1 MLALA
6 RVAVESP
13 TRDGSSDGDGSPDAS
28 IINDQQLLG
37 EPLLSQ
43 RGMYH
48 SIRYHMTH
56 NLGVDVGGTFT
67 DVIVFD
73 ESTHELTID
82 KVLSTPANPSEG
94 VIYGVEEATAKAGTV
109 VSDLDLLFH
118 GTTVV
123 TNMLLE
129 ETGARVGLIT
139 TAGHEDILHLARAWT
154 PGPLY
159 GWMDM
164 EKPEPLADLVDTR
177 GVAGTISSPT
187 GEETEPLDEAAV
199 RDAVRDLEAAD
210 VESLT
215 VALLNSYLNPAHE
228 ERVREIVAEEAPE
241 LPVSIS
247 AEIVPEYGEY
257 ERTLTTVINDYARPT
272 VIDYLEELDESL
284 TAAGSSATM
293 NVVRSDGGLMSSRAA
308 KERPVELALSGP
320 SGGVVGAATIAS
332 KKGVPDVLTLD
343 MGGTSTDVSLVE
355 GGTPETTRQ
364 TKVGYREF
372 KSRSVDVNTV
382 GAGGGSIAR
391 VQLNGSL
398 QVGPESAGADPG
410 PACYG
415 RGGDSPT
422 VTDANVVL
430 GRIPETVQLGGRMEL
445 DREAA
450 RDAVATIADERD
462 STVEEAAQAILDIV
476 NENMHGALRVVS
488 VERGYDPR
496 EFGLVAFGGAGP
508 MHANALADVI
518 GAYPLVIPPGPGV
531 MSAFGFLTSDI
542 QNEFSET
549 YLETEADVD
558 GEDVS
563 EELRALEDEA
573 SEWLVSEGVD
583 EADHA
588 FEYFAECRYFRQD
601 IQMSIP
607 VDIENLRETG
617 LAEIKDDFEA
627 RHDRQFGFS
636 LDAPLE
642 IANLRVIGKGT
653 LQGVT
658 IEEQE
663 LADAD
668 PTDAEI
674 DVSDVYFDGEYY
686 ETPIYDRAELQPGNE
701 LDGPAIVTDD
711 DSTVVVQPDHTATI
725 DRYANIEIN
734 RGESQ

>member
-1 MLALA
+1 
-6 RVAVESP
+6 
-13 TRDGSSDGDGSPDAS
+13 
-28 IINDQQLLG
+28 
-37 EPLLSQ
+37 
-43 RGMYH
+43 
-48 SIRYHMTH
+48 MTY

-94 VIYGVEEATAKAGTV
+94 VLRGVEEATEKAGTS
-109 VSDLDLLFH
+109 VSELDLLFH

-129 ETGARVGLIT
+129 ETGSRVGLVT
-139 TAGHEDILHLARAWT
+139 TTGHEDILHLARAWT

-159 GWMDM
+159 GWMGM
-164 EKPEPLADLVDTR
+164 EKPNPLADLVDTR
-177 GVAGTISSPT
+177 GVGGRITSPS

-199 RDAVRDLEAAD
+199 REAVRELDDAG

-247 AEIVPEYGEY
+247 SDIVPEYGEY

-272 VIDYLEELDESL
+272 VIDYLDDLDDSL
-284 TAAGSSATM
+284 AAAGSSATM
-293 NVVRSDGGLMSSRAA
+293 NVVRSDGGLMSTAAA

-320 SGGVVGAATIAS
+320 SGGVVGAATIAE

-355 GGTPETTRQ
+355 AGKPETTRQ

-372 KSRSVDVNTV
+372 TSRSVDVNTV

-415 RGGDSPT
+415 QGGEEPT

-430 GRIPETVQLGGRMEL
+430 GRIPESVQLGGRMAL

-450 RDAVATIADERD
+450 HEAVATIAEERD
-462 STVEEAAQAILDIV
+462 TSVEEAAQAILDIV
-476 NENMHGALRVVS
+476 NENMHSALRVVS

-508 MHANALADVI
+508 MHANALADVM
-518 GAYPLVIPPGPGV
+518 GAYPLVVPPGPGV

-542 QNEFSET
+542 QNEFAET
-549 YLETEADVD
+549 YLETEEDVD
-558 GEDVS
+558 GGDIHD
-563 EELRALEDEA
+563 ELRALEAEA
-573 SEWLVSEGVD
+573 SEWLTSEGVP
-583 EADHA
+583 EEDHA
-588 FEYFAECRYFRQD
+588 FDYFADCRYFRQD

-607 VDIENLRETG
+607 VTVENLRGESG

-642 IANLRVIGKGT
+642 IANLRVVGKGT

-658 IEEQE
+658 IEEHA
-663 LADAD
+663 LTGAD
-668 PTDAEI
+668 PSDAELGT
-674 DVSDVYFDGEYY
+674 SEVYFDDEYR
-686 ETPIYDRAELQPGNE
+686 ETTIYDRGELRPGNE
-701 LDGPAIVTDD
+701 LVGPAIVTDD
-711 DSTVVVQPDHTATI
+711 DSTVVLQPDHVATI
-725 DRYANIEIN
+725 DRYANIEIT

>member
-1 MLALA
+1 
-6 RVAVESP
+6 
-13 TRDGSSDGDGSPDAS
+13 
-28 IINDQQLLG
+28 
-37 EPLLSQ
+37 
-43 RGMYH
+43 
-48 SIRYHMTH
+48 MTY

-94 VIYGVEEATAKAGTV
+94 VLHGIEEATAKADTSV
-109 VSDLDLLFH
+109 AELDLVFH

-129 ETGARVGLIT
+129 ETGSRVGLIT

-159 GWMDM
+159 GWMGM
-164 EKPEPLADLVDTR
+164 EKPNPLADLVDTR
-177 GVAGTISSPT
+177 GVGGSIASPS
-187 GEETEPLDEAAV
+187 GAETEPLDE
-199 RDAVRDLEAAD
+199 DAVRAAVSDLAD
-210 VESLT
+210 AGVESLT

-228 ERVREIVAEEAPE
+228 ERVREIVEEEAPS

-247 AEIVPEYGEY
+247 SEIVPEYGEY

-272 VIDYLEELDESL
+272 VIDYLDDLDASL
-284 TAAGSSATM
+284 ADAGSSATM
-293 NVVRSDGGLMSSRAA
+293 NIVRSDGGLMSTAAA
-308 KERPVELALSGP
+308 KGRPVELALSGP

-355 GGTPETTRQ
+355 EGTPETTRQ

-372 KSRSVDVNTV
+372 TSRSVDVNTV
-382 GAGGGSIAR
+382 GAGGGSVAR

-415 RGGDSPT
+415 QGGEEPT

-430 GRIPETVQLGGRMEL
+430 GRIPSSAQLGGRMEL
-445 DREAA
+445 DRAA
-450 RDAVATIADERD
+450 AHDAVATIAEERGT
-462 STVEEAAQAILDIV
+462 TVEEAAQAILDIA
-476 NENMHGALRVVS
+476 NENMHSALRVVS

-508 MHANALADVI
+508 MHANALADVM
-518 GAYPLVIPPGPGV
+518 GAYPLIIPPGPGV

-542 QNEFSET
+542 QNEFAET

-558 GEDVS
+558 GTDIYDA
-563 EELRALEDEA
+563 LRALEAEA
-573 SEWLVSEGVD
+573 SDWLVSEGVD

-588 FEYFAECRYFRQD
+588 FDYVADCRYFRQD

-607 VDIENLRETG
+607 VAIENLREEAG

-658 IEEQE
+658 IEEHEAAGTDPSAAE
-663 LADAD
+663 LD
-668 PTDAEI
+668 TTE
-674 DVSDVYFDGEYY
+674 VYFDDAYH
-686 ETPIYDRAELQPGNE
+686 ETPVYDRDRLRAGNE
-701 LDGPAIVTDD
+701 LDGPAVITED
-711 DSTVVVQPDHTATI
+711 DSTVVVQPAHVATV
-725 DRYANIEIN
+725 DRYGNIEIN
-734 RGESQ
+734 RGETQ

>member
-1 MLALA
+1 
-6 RVAVESP
+6 
-13 TRDGSSDGDGSPDAS
+13 
-28 IINDQQLLG
+28 
-37 EPLLSQ
+37 
-43 RGMYH
+43 
-48 SIRYHMTH
+48 MTH

-73 ESTHELTID
+73 QETHELTID

-94 VIYGVEEATAKAGTV
+94 VIAGVEEAVAKADAS

-129 ETGARVGLIT
+129 ETGSRVGLLT
-139 TAGHEDILHLARAWT
+139 TEGHEDILHLARAWT

-164 EKPEPLADLVDTR
+164 EKPDPLADLVDTR
-177 GVAGTISSPT
+177 GIAGTISSPD
-187 GEETEPLDEAAV
+187 GEETERLDEAAV
-199 RDAVRDLEAAD
+199 REAVRELDESG

-215 VALLNSYLNPAHE
+215 VALLNSYLNPTHE
-228 ERVREIVAEEAPE
+228 QRVREIVEEE
-241 LPVSIS
+241 TDDLPVSIS
-247 AEIVPEYGEY
+247 SEIVPEYGEY

-272 VIDYLEELDESL
+272 VIEYLDDLDESL
-284 TAAGSSATM
+284 ADIGSEATM
-293 NVVRSDGGLMSSRAA
+293 NVVRSDGGLMSSEAA
-308 KERPVELALSGP
+308 TERPVDLALSGP
-320 SGGVVGAATIAS
+320 SGGVVGAATIAQ

-355 GGTPETTRQ
+355 DGTPETSRE

-391 VQLNGSL
+391 VQLSGAL
-398 QVGPESAGADPG
+398 QVGPESSGADPG

-415 RGGDSPT
+415 QGGEQPT

-430 GRIPETVQLGGRMEL
+430 GRIPPNVELGGKMEL

-450 RDAVATIADERD
+450 REAVATIADERD

-508 MHANALADVI
+508 MHANALADI
-518 GAYPLVIPPGPGV
+518 MGAYPLIIPPGPGV

-549 YLETEADVD
+549 YLETDQDVEGADVHD
-558 GEDVS
+558 Q
-563 EELRALEDEA
+563 LKTLEAEA
-573 SEWLVSEGVD
+573 SEWLAGEGVPESD
-583 EADHA
+583 RE

-607 VDIENLRETG
+607 VDIENLTETG
-617 LAEIKDDFEA
+617 LGEIKDDFEA
-627 RHDRQFGFS
+627 RHDQRFGFS

-642 IANLRVIGKGT
+642 IANLRVIGKGM
-653 LQGVT
+653 LEGVT
-658 IEEQE
+658 IEETE
-663 LADAD
+663 PGD
-668 PTDAEI
+668 PDPSAAEI
-674 DVSDVYFDGEYY
+674 DANDVYFDGEYY
-686 ETPIYDRAELQPGNE
+686 ETPTYDRTELRPGNE
-701 LDGPAIVTDD
+701 LAGPAIVTDD
-711 DSTVVVQPDHTATI
+711 DSTVVVQPNHTAII
-725 DRYANIEIN
+725 DRYGNIEIT
-734 RGESQ
+734 RGDAQ

>member
-1 MLALA
+1 
-6 RVAVESP
+6 
-13 TRDGSSDGDGSPDAS
+13 
-28 IINDQQLLG
+28 
-37 EPLLSQ
+37 
-43 RGMYH
+43 
-48 SIRYHMTH
+48 MTY

-94 VIYGVEEATAKAGTV
+94 VLHGIEEATAKADTSV
-109 VSDLDLLFH
+109 AELDLVFH

-129 ETGARVGLIT
+129 ETGSRVGLIT

-159 GWMDM
+159 GWMGM
-164 EKPEPLADLVDTR
+164 EKPNPLADLVDTR
-177 GVAGTISSPT
+177 GVGGSIASPS
-187 GEETEPLDEAAV
+187 GAETEPLDE
-199 RDAVRDLEAAD
+199 DAVRAAVSDLAD
-210 VESLT
+210 AGVESLT

-228 ERVREIVAEEAPE
+228 ERVREIVEEEAPS

-247 AEIVPEYGEY
+247 SEIVPEYGEY

-272 VIDYLEELDESL
+272 VIDYLDDLDASL
-284 TAAGSSATM
+284 ADAGSSATM
-293 NVVRSDGGLMSSRAA
+293 NIVRSDGGLMSTAAA
-308 KERPVELALSGP
+308 KGRPVELALSGP

-355 GGTPETTRQ
+355 EGTPETTRQ

-372 KSRSVDVNTV
+372 TSRSVDVNTV
-382 GAGGGSIAR
+382 GAGGGSVAR

-415 RGGDSPT
+415 QGGEEPT

-430 GRIPETVQLGGRMEL
+430 GRIPSSAQLGGRMEL

-450 RDAVATIADERD
+450 HDAVATIAEERGT
-462 STVEEAAQAILDIV
+462 TVEEAAQAILDIA
-476 NENMHGALRVVS
+476 NENMHSALRVVS

-508 MHANALADVI
+508 MHANALADVM
-518 GAYPLVIPPGPGV
+518 GAYPLIIPPGPGV

-542 QNEFSET
+542 QNEFAET

-558 GEDVS
+558 GTDIYDA
-563 EELRALEDEA
+563 LRALEAEA
-573 SEWLVSEGVD
+573 SDWLVSEGVD

-588 FEYFAECRYFRQD
+588 FDYVADCRYFRQD

-607 VDIENLRETG
+607 VAIENLREEAG

-658 IEEQE
+658 IEEHEAAGTDPSAAE
-663 LADAD
+663 LD
-668 PTDAEI
+668 TTE
-674 DVSDVYFDGEYY
+674 VYFDDAYH
-686 ETPIYDRAELQPGNE
+686 ETPVYDRDRLRAGNE
-701 LDGPAIVTDD
+701 LDGPAVITED
-711 DSTVVVQPDHTATI
+711 DSTVVVQPAHVATI
-725 DRYANIEIN
+725 DRYGNIEIN
-734 RGESQ
+734 RGETQ

>member
-1 MLALA
+1 
-6 RVAVESP
+6 
-13 TRDGSSDGDGSPDAS
+13 
-28 IINDQQLLG
+28 
-37 EPLLSQ
+37 
-43 RGMYH
+43 
-48 SIRYHMTH
+48 MTH

-73 ESTHELTID
+73 QETHELTVD
-82 KVLSTPANPSEG
+82 KVLSTPSNPSEG
-94 VIYGVEEATAKAGTV
+94 VIEGVGEAVEKAGTTV
-109 VSDLDLLFH
+109 GDLDLLFH

-129 ETGARVGLIT
+129 ETGSRVGLLT
-139 TAGHEDILHLARAWT
+139 TAGHEDVLHLARAWT

-164 EKPEPLADLVDTR
+164 EKPDPLADLVDTR
-177 GVAGTISSPT
+177 GIGGTINSPD

-199 RDAVRDLEAAD
+199 REAVQALEAAG
-210 VESLT
+210 VESVT
-215 VALLNSYLNPAHE
+215 VALLNSYLNPTHE
-228 ERVREIVAEEAPE
+228 QRVREIIEEEAPD

-247 AEIVPEYGEY
+247 SEIVPEYGEY

-272 VIDYLEELDESL
+272 VINYLDDLDDSL
-284 TAAGSSATM
+284 AAIGSEATM
-293 NVVRSDGGLMSSRAA
+293 NVVRSDGGLMSSAAA
-308 KERPVELALSGP
+308 KDRPVDLALSGP
-320 SGGVVGAATIAS
+320 SGGVVGAATIAD

-355 GGTPETTRQ
+355 DGTPETSRQ

-391 VQLNGSL
+391 VQLSGSL

-410 PACYG
+410 PASYG
-415 RGGDSPT
+415 QGGEQPT

-430 GRIPETVQLGGRMEL
+430 GRIPPSVELGGKMEL

-450 RDAVATIADERD
+450 HDAVATVAEERN

-508 MHANALADVI
+508 MHANALADI
-518 GAYPLVIPPGPGV
+518 MGAYPLIIPPGPGV

-549 YLETEADVD
+549 YLQTDQDVD
-558 GEDVS
+558 GAAVHD
-563 EELRALEDEA
+563 ELKTLEAEA
-573 SEWLVSEGVD
+573 DEWLAGEGVPGSD
-583 EADHA
+583 RA
-588 FEYFAECRYFRQD
+588 FEYFAECRYYRQD

-607 VDIENLRETG
+607 VDVENLTETG
-617 LAEIKDDFEA
+617 LAEIKADFED
-627 RHDRQFGFS
+627 RHDRRFGFS

-642 IANLRVIGKGT
+642 IANLRVIGKG
-653 LQGVT
+653 LLEGVT
-658 IEEQE
+658 IEESE
-663 LADAD
+663 MAGAD
-668 PTDAEI
+668 PSAAE
-674 DVSDVYFDGEYY
+674 VEQTEVYFDGEYY
-686 ETPIYDRAELQPGNE
+686 ETPTYDRTALRPGHELA
-701 LDGPAIVTDD
+701 GPAIVTGD
-711 DSTVVVQPDHTATI
+711 DSTVVVQPDHAATI
-725 DRYANIEIN
+725 DRYGNIEIQ
-734 RGESQ
+734 RGEDQ

>member
-1 MLALA
+1 
-6 RVAVESP
+6 
-13 TRDGSSDGDGSPDAS
+13 
-28 IINDQQLLG
+28 
-37 EPLLSQ
+37 
-43 RGMYH
+43 
-48 SIRYHMTH
+48 MTY

-73 ESTHELTID
+73 ETTHELTID
-82 KVLSTPANPSEG
+82 KVLSTPSDPSEG
-94 VIYGVEEATAKAGTV
+94 VLRGVEEATEKAGTSV
-109 VSDLDLLFH
+109 GELELLFH

-129 ETGARVGLIT
+129 ETGSRVGLIT

-164 EKPEPLADLVDTR
+164 EKPAPLADLVDTW
-177 GVAGTISSPT
+177 GITGSISSPA
-187 GEETEPLDEAAV
+187 GEVTEPLDE
-199 RDAVRDLEAAD
+199 DAVREAVAELD
-210 VESLT
+210 AAGVESVT

-228 ERVREIVAEEAPE
+228 ERVREIVAEKAPG

-247 AEIVPEYGEY
+247 SDIVPEYGEY

-272 VIDYLEELDESL
+272 VIEYLDGLDESL
-284 TAAGSSATM
+284 AAAGSTATM
-293 NVVRSDGGLMSSRAA
+293 NVVRSDGGLMSSEAA
-308 KERPVELALSGP
+308 KGRPVELALSGP

-332 KKGVPDVLTLD
+332 EKGVPDVLTLD

-355 GGTPETTRQ
+355 DGTPETARQ

-391 VQLNGSL
+391 VQLSGSL

-415 RGGDSPT
+415 QGGEEPT

-430 GRIPETVQLGGRMEL
+430 GRIPPTVQLGGRMEL

-450 RDAVATIADERD
+450 RDAVATIADERG
-462 STVEEAAQAILDIV
+462 TTIEEAAQAILDIV
-476 NENMHGALRVVS
+476 NENMHSALRVVS

-508 MHANALADVI
+508 MHANALADVM
-518 GAYPLVIPPGPGV
+518 GTYPLLIPPGPGV
-531 MSAFGFLTSDI
+531 MSAFGFLTSDVR
-542 QNEFSET
+542 NEFSET
-549 YLETEADVD
+549 YLETEDDIDGADVA
-558 GEDVS
+558 EK
-563 EELRALEDEA
+563 LRDLETEA
-573 SEWLVSEGVD
+573 GEWLVSEGVD

-588 FEYFAECRYFRQD
+588 FDYFADCRYFRQD

-607 VDIENLRETG
+607 ITIENLRDEAG

-642 IANLRVIGKGT
+642 IATLRVIGNGT

-658 IEEQE
+658 IEEQPRT
-663 LADAD
+663 DAD
-668 PTDAEI
+668 PTGAEL
-674 DVSDVYFDGEYY
+674 DSHEVYFNGEYY
-686 ETPIYDRAELQPGNE
+686 DTSVYDRAQLRPGNE
-701 LDGPAIVTDD
+701 IDGPAIVTDD
-711 DSTVVVQPDHTATI
+711 DSTVVVQPDHVATI
-725 DRYANIEIN
+725 DRYGNIEIN
-734 RGESQ
+734 RGDRQ

>member
-1 MLALA
+1 
-6 RVAVESP
+6 
-13 TRDGSSDGDGSPDAS
+13 
-28 IINDQQLLG
+28 
-37 EPLLSQ
+37 
-43 RGMYH
+43 
-48 SIRYHMTH
+48 MTH

-73 ESTHELTID
+73 ETTHELTID

-94 VIYGVEEATAKAGTV
+94 VLHGVEEATKKAGT
-109 VSDLDLLFH
+109 SISELSLLFH

-129 ETGARVGLIT
+129 ETGSRVGLIT

-164 EKPEPLADLVDTR
+164 EKPAPLADLVDTR
-177 GVAGTISSPT
+177 GVAGTITSPT
-187 GEETEPLDEAAV
+187 GEETESLDEEAVKEAV
-199 RDAVRDLEAAD
+199 RELEASD

-228 ERVREIVAEEAPE
+228 ERVREIVREEAPE

-247 AEIVPEYGEY
+247 SEIVPEYGEY

-272 VIDYLEELDESL
+272 LINYLDDLDESL
-284 TAAGSSATM
+284 AAAGSTATM
-293 NVVRSDGGLMSSRAA
+293 NVVRSDGGLMSSEAA
-308 KERPVELALSGP
+308 KNRPVELALSGP

-332 KKGVPDVLTLD
+332 KKGIPDVLTLD

-355 GGTPETTRQ
+355 GGTAGTTRQ

-415 RGGDSPT
+415 QGGEEPT

-430 GRIPETVQLGGRMEL
+430 GRIPPSVQLGGRMDL
-445 DREAA
+445 NRQAA
-450 RDAVATIADERD
+450 YDAVATIADERD
-462 STVEEAAQAILDIV
+462 STVEEAAQAMLDIV

-508 MHANALADVI
+508 MHANALADVMDT
-518 GAYPLVIPPGPGV
+518 YPLIAPPGPGV

-549 YLETEADVD
+549 YLETDDDVD
-558 GEDVS
+558 GGDIY
-563 EELRALEDEA
+563 EELRSLEDEA
-573 SEWLVSEGVD
+573 RTWLISEGVD
-583 EADHA
+583 EDDHA
-588 FEYFAECRYFRQD
+588 FEYSADCRYFRQD

-607 VDIENLRETG
+607 VTIEELRDEAG
-617 LAEIKDDFEA
+617 LAEIKNDFEA
-627 RHDRQFGFS
+627 RHNRQFGFS

-642 IANLRVIGKGT
+642 IANLRVIGRGT

-658 IEEQE
+658 IEERE
-663 LADAD
+663 LVDSD
-668 PTDAEI
+668 PSDAEI
-674 DVSDVYFDGEYY
+674 ESNEVYFDGSHH
-686 ETPIYDRAELQPGNE
+686 ETSIYDRTELQPGNE
-701 LDGPAIVTDD
+701 LVGPAIVTDA
-711 DSTVVVQPDHTATI
+711 DSTVVVQPNHTATI
-725 DRYANIEIN
+725 DRYGNIEIN
-734 RGESQ
+734 RGEGQ

>member
-1 MLALA
+1 
-6 RVAVESP
+6 
-13 TRDGSSDGDGSPDAS
+13 
-28 IINDQQLLG
+28 
-37 EPLLSQ
+37 
-43 RGMYH
+43 
-48 SIRYHMTH
+48 MTY

-94 VIYGVEEATAKAGTV
+94 VLHGIEEATAKADTSV
-109 VSDLDLLFH
+109 AELDLVFH

-129 ETGARVGLIT
+129 ETGSRVGLIT

-159 GWMDM
+159 GWMGM
-164 EKPEPLADLVDTR
+164 EKPNPLADLVDTR
-177 GVAGTISSPT
+177 GVGGSIASPS
-187 GEETEPLDEAAV
+187 GAETEPLDE
-199 RDAVRDLEAAD
+199 DAVRAAVSDLAD
-210 VESLT
+210 AGVESLT

-228 ERVREIVAEEAPE
+228 ERVREIVEEEAPS

-247 AEIVPEYGEY
+247 SEIVPEYGEY

-272 VIDYLEELDESL
+272 VIDYLDDLDASL
-284 TAAGSSATM
+284 ADAGSSATM
-293 NVVRSDGGLMSSRAA
+293 NIVRSDGGLMSTAAA
-308 KERPVELALSGP
+308 KGRPVELALSGP

-355 GGTPETTRQ
+355 EGTPETTRQ

-372 KSRSVDVNTV
+372 TSRSVDVNTV
-382 GAGGGSIAR
+382 GAGGGSVAR

-415 RGGDSPT
+415 QGGEEPT

-430 GRIPETVQLGGRMEL
+430 GRIPSSAQLGGRMEL
-445 DREAA
+445 DRAA
-450 RDAVATIADERD
+450 AHDAVATIAEERGT
-462 STVEEAAQAILDIV
+462 TVEEAAQAILDIA
-476 NENMHGALRVVS
+476 NENMHSALRVVS

-508 MHANALADVI
+508 MHANALADVM
-518 GAYPLVIPPGPGV
+518 GAYPLIIPPGPGV

-542 QNEFSET
+542 QNEFAET

-558 GEDVS
+558 GTDIYDA
-563 EELRALEDEA
+563 LRALEAEA
-573 SEWLVSEGVD
+573 SDWLVSEGVD

-588 FEYFAECRYFRQD
+588 FDYVADCRYFRQD

-607 VDIENLRETG
+607 VAIENLRGEAG

-658 IEEQE
+658 IEEHEAAGTDPSAAE
-663 LADAD
+663 LD
-668 PTDAEI
+668 TTE
-674 DVSDVYFDGEYY
+674 VYFDDAYH
-686 ETPIYDRAELQPGNE
+686 ETPVYDRDRLRAGNE
-701 LDGPAIVTDD
+701 LDGPAVITED
-711 DSTVVVQPDHTATI
+711 DSTVVVQPAHVATV
-725 DRYANIEIN
+725 DRYGNIEIN
-734 RGESQ
+734 RGETQ

>member
-1 MLALA
+1 
-6 RVAVESP
+6 
-13 TRDGSSDGDGSPDAS
+13 
-28 IINDQQLLG
+28 
-37 EPLLSQ
+37 
-43 RGMYH
+43 
-48 SIRYHMTH
+48 MTH

-73 ESTHELTID
+73 EDTHELTTE
-82 KVLSTPANPSEG
+82 KVLSTPGNPSEG
-94 VIYGVEEATAKAGTV
+94 VLDGIEAATTKAGTS

-129 ETGARVGLIT
+129 ETGSRVGLIT
-139 TAGHEDILHLARAWT
+139 SAGHEDILHLARAWT

-164 EKPEPLADLVDTR
+164 DKPDPLADLVDTR
-177 GVAGTISSPT
+177 GVGGSISAPDGVES
-187 GEETEPLDEAAV
+187 EPLDETAV
-199 RDAVRDLEAAD
+199 RTAVRELSESG

-215 VALLNSYLNPAHE
+215 VALLNAYLNPAHE
-228 ERVREIVAEEAPE
+228 QRVREIVDEEAPD

-247 AEIVPEYGEY
+247 SEIVPEYGEY
-257 ERTLTTVINDYARPT
+257 ERTLTTVINDYARPQ
-272 VIDYLEELDESL
+272 VIQYLDDLDESL
-284 TAAGSSATM
+284 EAAGSTARM
-293 NVVRSDGGLMSSRAA
+293 NVVRSDGGLMSSGAA

-320 SGGVVGAATIAS
+320 SGGVVGAATIAD

-355 GGTPETTRQ
+355 NGTPETSRQ

-398 QVGPESAGADPG
+398 QVGPESSGADPG

-415 RGGDSPT
+415 QGGEEPT

-430 GRIPETVQLGGRMEL
+430 GRIPSTVQLGGRMDL

-450 RDAVATIADERD
+450 HDAVATIAEERG
-462 STVEEAAQAILDIV
+462 SSIEEAAQAILDIV

-508 MHANALADVI
+508 MHANALADVM
-518 GAYPLVIPPGPGV
+518 GVYPLIIPPGPGV

-542 QNEFSET
+542 QNEFAET
-549 YLETEADVD
+549 YLETDLDVD
-558 GEDVS
+558 GSDVYGEFMTLR
-563 EELRALEDEA
+563 EEAV
-573 SEWLVSEGVD
+573 EWLDSEGV
-583 EADHA
+583 EAANHA
-588 FEYFAECRYFRQD
+588 FEYYAECRYFRQD
-601 IQMSIP
+601 IRMSIP
-607 VDIENLRETG
+607 VDIENLRSETG
-617 LAEIKDDFEA
+617 LDEIKAEFET
-627 RHDRQFGFS
+627 RHERQFGFS

-653 LQGVT
+653 VQGVR
-658 IEEQE
+658 IEERE
-663 LADAD
+663 LAGSDPSDALIE
-668 PTDAEI
+668 PA
-674 DVSDVYFDGEYY
+674 DVYFDDAYL
-686 ETPIYDRAELQPGNE
+686 ETPVYDRTELHPGNE
-701 LDGPAIVTDD
+701 LSGPAVVVDD
-711 DSTVVVQPDHTATI
+711 DSTVVVQPDHVATI
-725 DRYANIEIN
+725 DQYANIEIN
-734 RGESQ
+734 RGETK